1 MLFIRCMLLMI
12 FMSGSG
18 SVYAMKLVSAEISQ
32 SSLKGVT
39 EALYNVGITQVT
51 TSNVMVESLPEET
64 YAPKVKLEV
73 AIEDATLDA
82 AIEAITKAAS
92 ASDNARGPS
101 SKVDDV
107 ITVVNLEQAIRI
119 RP

>member
-1 MLFIRCMLLMI
+1 MLFIRCMLLML
-12 FMSGSG
+12 FMGVSG
-18 SVYAMKLVSAEISQ
+18 SVYALKLVSAEISQ

-73 AIEDATLDA
+73 TLEDATLDA
-82 AIEAITKAAS
+82 AIEAITKAVS

-101 SKVDDV
+101 SKVEDV
-107 ITVVNLEQAIRI
+107 ITVVNLEQAIKI
-119 RP
+119 R